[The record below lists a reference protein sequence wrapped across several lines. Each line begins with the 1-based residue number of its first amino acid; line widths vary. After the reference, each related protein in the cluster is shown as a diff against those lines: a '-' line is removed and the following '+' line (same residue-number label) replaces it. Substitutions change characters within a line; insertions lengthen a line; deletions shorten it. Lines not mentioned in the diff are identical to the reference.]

1 MKKNQ
6 RMKKDVVAGL
16 GEIGKPIL
24 KILTRNSIIV
34 GFDLNH
40 DLMNEKNLKNIKIT
54 KPHFCM

>member
-1 MKKNQ
+1 MEKNQ

-34 GFDLNH
+34 VFDLNH
-40 DLMNEKNLKNIKIT
+40 DLMNE
-54 KPHFCM
+54 